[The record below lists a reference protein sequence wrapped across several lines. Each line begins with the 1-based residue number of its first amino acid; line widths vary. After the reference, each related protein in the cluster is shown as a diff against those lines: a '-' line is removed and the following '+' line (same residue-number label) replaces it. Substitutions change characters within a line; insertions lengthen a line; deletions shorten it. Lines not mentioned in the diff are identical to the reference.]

1 MTDLTKGS
9 SGQPSGAA
17 PGAQRI
23 GEPRVEMR
31 GITKSFGALDV
42 LRGVDLTVRRGEV
55 VGLVGDNGAG
65 KSTLMKML
73 AGAVTPDRG
82 EIRVDGAPLTGT
94 GPRAARAAGIEM
106 VYQDLALCND
116 VDVAGNLF
124 LGRELYRPFSRRLD
138 TKRMHEEA
146 AKDLATLH
154 IRITDTRRMVGAMSG
169 GQRQAI
175 AIARA
180 VTFEPKVLVLDEPT
194 AALAARE
201 VEMTLQLI
209 RDVSARGVS
218 VVLITH
224 RLQDLFEVAD
234 RFVVL
239 HEGVNHRELA
249 PAETDL
255 GGLVTAMMGK

>member
-1 MTDLTKGS
+1 MT
-9 SGQPSGAA
+9 
-17 PGAQRI
+17 
-23 GEPRVEMR
+23 PRVEMR
-31 GITKSFGALDV
+31 DIRKRFGALDV
-42 LRGVDLTVRRGEV
+42 LKGVDLRVAAGEV
-55 VGLVGDNGAG
+55 IGLVGDNGAG

-73 AGAVTPDRG
+73 AGAVMPDSG
-82 EIRVDGAPLTGT
+82 QILIDGAELTGS
-94 GPRAARAAGIEM
+94 GPRAARAHGIEM

-116 VDVAGNLF
+116 LDVASNLF
-124 LGRELYRPFSRRLD
+124 LGRERVHPVTRRLD
-138 TKRMHEEA
+138 HRRMHREA
-146 AKDLATLH
+146 ADDLARLH
-154 IRITDTRRMVGAMSG
+154 IRITNTRQTVGNMSG

-239 HEGVNHRELA
+239 HDGRCHREME
-249 PAETDL
+249 PSETDL

>member
-1 MTDLTKGS
+1 
-9 SGQPSGAA
+9 
-17 PGAQRI
+17 
-23 GEPRVEMR
+23 MR
-31 GITKSFGALDV
+31 DIRKSFGALQV
-42 LRGVDLTVRRGEV
+42 LRGIDLRIAPGEV

-73 AGAVTPDRG
+73 AGAMTPDSGSIFIDG
-82 EIRVDGAPLTGT
+82 EQMTAA
-94 GPRAARAAGIEM
+94 GPRAARMHGIEM

-116 VDVAGNLF
+116 LDVAANLF
-124 LGRELYRPFSRRLD
+124 LGREKYDKVTRRLAK
-138 TKRMHEEA
+138 TQMHEEA
-146 AKDLATLH
+146 EEDLRKLH
-154 IRITDTRRMVGAMSG
+154 IRITNTYQEVGEMSG

-180 VTFEPKVLVLDEPT
+180 VTFDPKVLVLDEPT

-201 VEMTLQLI
+201 VEVVLQLI

-239 HEGVNHRELA
+239 YEGICHRELQPDA
-249 PAETDL
+249 TDL
-255 GGLVTAMMGK
+255 TELVNAMMGK

>member
-1 MTDLTKGS
+1 MTQMATNTPTRGPDETY
-9 SGQPSGAA
+9 
-17 PGAQRI
+17 
-23 GEPRVEMR
+23 RVEMR
-31 GITKSFGALDV
+31 GIRKSFGALKV
-42 LRGVDLTVRRGEV
+42 LKGVDLRIRPGEV
-55 VGLVGDNGAG
+55 IGLVGDNGAG
-65 KSTLMKML
+65 KSTLIKIL
-73 AGAVTPDRG
+73 AGAVVPDAGSILIDG
-82 EIRVDGAPLTGT
+82 EEMTGA
-94 GPRAARAAGIEM
+94 GPRAARAHGIEM

-116 VDVAGNLF
+116 LDVAANLF
-124 LGRELYRPFSRRLD
+124 LGREKYHPLTRRLD
-138 TKRMHEEA
+138 HARMHEEA
-146 AKDLATLH
+146 AEDLKKLH
-154 IRITDTRRMVGAMSG
+154 IRITNTYQDVGNMSG

-209 RDVSARGVS
+209 RDVSKRGVS

-239 HEGVNHRELA
+239 YEGTTHRELE
-249 PAETDL
+249 PSETDL
-255 GGLVTAMMGK
+255 SELVNAMMGK

>member
-1 MTDLTKGS
+1 
-9 SGQPSGAA
+9 
-17 PGAQRI
+17 
-23 GEPRVEMR
+23 
-31 GITKSFGALDV
+31 
-42 LRGVDLTVRRGEV
+42 
-55 VGLVGDNGAG
+55 
-65 KSTLMKML
+65 
-73 AGAVTPDRG
+73 
-82 EIRVDGAPLTGT
+82 
-94 GPRAARAAGIEM
+94 
-106 VYQDLALCND
+106 
-116 VDVAGNLF
+116 
-124 LGRELYRPFSRRLD
+124 
-138 TKRMHEEA
+138 MHEEA

-154 IRITDTRRMVGAMSG
+154 IRISDTRQLVANMSG

-239 HEGVNHRELA
+239 YEGLCHRELQ

-255 GGLVTAMMGK
+255 SELVNAMMGK

>member
-1 MTDLTKGS
+1 MTGGLDGGT
-9 SGQPSGAA
+9 AHA
-17 PGAQRI
+17 V
-23 GEPRVEMR
+23 PRVEMQ
-31 GITKSFGALDV
+31 GITKSYGALKV
-42 LRGVDLTVRRGEV
+42 LRGVDLRVGRGEV

-73 AGAVTPDRG
+73 AGAVVPDRG
-82 EIRVDGAPLTGT
+82 RILVDGEELTGT
-94 GPRAARAAGIEM
+94 GPRAARAHGIEM

-124 LGRELYRPFSRRLD
+124 LGREPYHRFTRKLD
-138 TKRMHEEA
+138 HARMHREA
-146 AKDLATLH
+146 AEDLAKLH
-154 IRITDTRRMVGAMSG
+154 IRISDTRQLVGNMSG

-180 VTFEPKVLVLDEPT
+180 VAFEPRVLVLDEPT

-209 RDVSARGVS
+209 RDVSERGVS
-218 VVLITH
+218 VILITH

-239 HEGVNHRELA
+239 HEGVNHRELD
-249 PAETDL
+249 PADTDL
-255 GGLVTAMMGK
+255 TGLVTAMMGK

>member
-1 MTDLTKGS
+1 VISQTRDVST
-9 SGQPSGAA
+9 
-17 PGAQRI
+17 
-23 GEPRVEMR
+23 PRVEMR
-31 GITKSFGALDV
+31 GIRKSFGALDV
-42 LRGVDLTVRRGEV
+42 LQGIDLTVGRGEV

-73 AGAVTPDRG
+73 AGAIIPDAG
-82 EIRVDGAPLTGT
+82 EIRVDGAALTGS

-124 LGRELYRPFSRRLD
+124 LGREIYHPLSRRLD
-138 TKRMHEEA
+138 HKRMHEEA
-146 AKDLATLH
+146 AQDLATLH
-154 IRITDTRRMVGAMSG
+154 IRISDTRQLVANMSG

-209 RDVSARGVS
+209 RDVSSRGVS

-239 HEGVNHRELA
+239 YEGVNHRQLK

>member
-1 MTDLTKGS
+1 VTAETRDVS
-9 SGQPSGAA
+9 
-17 PGAQRI
+17 I
-23 GEPRVEMR
+23 PRVEMR
-31 GITKSFGALDV
+31 GIRKSFGALDV
-42 LRGVDLTVRRGEV
+42 LQGVDLTVGRGEV

-73 AGAVTPDRG
+73 AGAVVPDAG
-82 EIRVDGAPLTGT
+82 EIRVDGAALTGS

-124 LGRELYRPFSRRLD
+124 LGREIYHPFSRRLD
-138 TKRMHEEA
+138 HARMHAEA
-146 AKDLATLH
+146 AQDLASLH
-154 IRITDTRRMVGAMSG
+154 IRISDTRQLVANMSG

-209 RDVSARGVS
+209 RDVSSRGVS

-239 HEGVNHRELA
+239 YEGVNHRQLD

-255 GGLVTAMMGK
+255 SGLVTAMMGK

>member
-1 MTDLTKGS
+1 MVTAGS
-9 SGQPSGAA
+9 ADPHAVSPT
-17 PGAQRI
+17 
-23 GEPRVEMR
+23 PRVEMR
-31 GITKSFGALDV
+31 DIRKSFGALQV
-42 LRGVDLTVRRGEV
+42 LRGVSLRIAPGEV

-73 AGAVTPDRG
+73 AGAQTPDSG
-82 EIRVDGAPLTGT
+82 SILIDGQEMTGA
-94 GPRAARAAGIEM
+94 GPKAAREHGIEM

-116 VDVAGNLF
+116 LDVAANLF
-124 LGRELYRPFSRRLD
+124 LGREQYNRRTRRLN
-138 TKRMHEEA
+138 KAAMHEMAEM
-146 AKDLATLH
+146 DLQKLH
-154 IRITDTRRMVGAMSG
+154 IRITNTHQEVGEMSG

-180 VTFEPKVLVLDEPT
+180 VTFDPKVLVLDEPT

-201 VEMTLQLI
+201 VEMVLQLI

-239 HEGVNHRELA
+239 YEGVCHRELR
-249 PAETDL
+249 PDETNL
-255 GGLVTAMMGK
+255 SELVTAMMGK